1 MKGSKNMLSQQK
13 RLSILG
19 LTKPVKKQKP
29 GIFQGWKRYEEAEEE
44 E

>member
-1 MKGSKNMLSQQK
+1 MKGGKNMLSQQES
-13 RLSILG
+13 LSMPD